1 MLTGKKPWVRALG
14 AALLVTTAVLL
25 PGLSPAALAGAIA
38 PPSASSFASMLVL
51 TTSDDAKAHGGS
63 WRIERPD
70 CVEPKP
76 GHYMCSYDLRVSGSG
91 DTCHLI
97 QALWTPG
104 RASVFTV
111 TLSGLTPRCRTLSD
125 AIRSLP

>member
-1 MLTGKKPWVRALG
+1 MFVWKRS
-14 AALLVTTAVLL
+14 AATFFVAAVALL
-25 PGLSPAALAGAIA
+25 PGLAQAAVAGRIA
-38 PPSASSFASMLVL
+38 PPSASDFAGMLVL
-51 TTSDDAKAHGGS
+51 TTSADAKAHGES
-63 WRIERPD
+63 WKIERPD
-70 CVEPKP
+70 CVEPRP

-111 TLSGLTPRCRTLSD
+111 TLSGLTPRCQTLSD
-125 AIRSLP
+125 AIHSLP

>member
-1 MLTGKKPWVRALG
+1 VFIRKRPAVTIFVAT
-14 AALLVTTAVLL
+14 AALLL
-25 PGLSPAALAGAIA
+25 GLAPAAAAGRIA
-38 PPSASSFASMLVL
+38 PPSASNFAGMLAF
-51 TTSDDAKAHGGS
+51 TAPADA
-63 WRIERPD
+63 RIQRPD

-76 GHYMCSYDLRVSGSG
+76 GRYMCSYDLRVSGRR
-91 DTCHLI
+91 DTCHLV

-111 TLSGLTPRCRTLSD
+111 TLSGVTSRCQTLSD

>member
-1 MLTGKKPWVRALG
+1 MFIWKRPAATFFIAT
-14 AALLVTTAVLL
+14 AALLL
-25 PGLSPAALAGAIA
+25 GLAPAAAAGRIA
-38 PPSASSFASMLVL
+38 PPSASDFAGMLVL
-51 TTSDDAKAHGGS
+51 TTSTEAQAHGQIK
-63 WRIERPD
+63 RAD

-76 GHYMCSYDLRVSGSG
+76 GHYMCSYDLRISGSG
-91 DTCHLI
+91 DACHLI

-111 TLSGLTPRCRTLSD
+111 TLSGLTPRCQTLSD